1 MVEVAAD
8 RAKQMKKPFAFI
20 LLGLALTLLLPFA
33 GQPQERWEKIVAEA
47 KKEGKVVVAGPPV
60 PGFRQGLTDGFLNAF
75 GITLEYLG
83 LPSGEL
89 SIRLEREVAAGRV
102 SVDANIGG
110 ASTAL
115 VNEMPKGLLEPLADK
130 LILPEVANPKMWQR
144 GKLKWV
150 DNQQRYV
157 LQTAEWVMTDL
168 ILNKDKADPNRI
180 TIWADLLKPE
190 WKGKIASYDPRR
202 GGPGNA
208 VARYLMYRF
217 GEEFVV
223 KLYKEQNVTFTQ
235 DLRQLVEWVARGTY
249 PVGLGAVQVMIERF
263 RKEGLPVVRH
273 FPKDSPGS
281 LLGGYGTI
289 VMVKGAPHASAAT
302 VFVNWFASK
311 EGQEIYAREMLEPSL
326 RTDVRQD
333 LVPDYVTPRP
343 GVKYDMD
350 QYSEDWMLNI
360 LPKVQKQL
368 TDALGR

>member
-1 MVEVAAD
+1 MARIAGD
-8 RAKQMKKPFAFI
+8 HAKQMKKHFVLI
-20 LLGLALTLLLPFA
+20 LLGLGVTLLCPFA
-33 GQPQERWEKIVAEA
+33 AQPEERWDKVVAEA

-60 PGFRQGLTDGFLNAF
+60 PGFRQGLIDGLRKTF

-110 ASTAL
+110 ASSAL

-157 LQTAEWVMTDL
+157 PQTAEWLMTDL
-168 ILNKDKADPNRI
+168 LLNKDKADPSRT
-180 TIWADLLKPE
+180 TIWAALLKPE

-223 KLYKEQNVTFTQ
+223 KLY
-235 DLRQLVEWVARGTY
+235 
-249 PVGLGAVQVMIERF
+249 
-263 RKEGLPVVRH
+263 
-273 FPKDSPGS
+273 
-281 LLGGYGTI
+281 
-289 VMVKGAPHASAAT
+289 
-302 VFVNWFASK
+302 
-311 EGQEIYAREMLEPSL
+311 
-326 RTDVRQD
+326 
-333 LVPDYVTPRP
+333 
-343 GVKYDMD
+343 
-350 QYSEDWMLNI
+350 
-360 LPKVQKQL
+360 
-368 TDALGR
+368 